1 MILGIFRAFA
11 TIKLVGLVRIRAA
24 HPVCPHMV
32 LPPPGSWR
40 NRITRFIVKMMIFYI
55 EVQHPYILKYS
66 WYIQARPLIQ
76 GSSSRTFVTFLLET
90 SVSFMKCT
98 WKYPNSIIKG
108 SIRPSKKM
116 FICENLGGQQ
126 KSTRQAGNSFFP
138 NFQTIHTNY
147 VFKGTKEISG
157 RLKSAKLICMLC
169 CQSLSTS
176 FCSRVLRQSGPTSI
190 ATHQII

>member
-1 MILGIFRAFA
+1 MILGIFRAFS
-11 TIKLVGLVRIRAA
+11 TIKLVGWVRIRAA

-108 SIRPSKKM
+108 STLWCLINVPPPLINFRK
-116 FICENLGGQQ
+116 
-126 KSTRQAGNSFFP
+126 FFP
-138 NFQTIHTNY
+138 PPRTLFGPPRLSIFANFKFSTCKI
-147 VFKGTKEISG
+147 FK
-157 RLKSAKLICMLC
+157 
-169 CQSLSTS
+169 
-176 FCSRVLRQSGPTSI
+176 
-190 ATHQII
+190 